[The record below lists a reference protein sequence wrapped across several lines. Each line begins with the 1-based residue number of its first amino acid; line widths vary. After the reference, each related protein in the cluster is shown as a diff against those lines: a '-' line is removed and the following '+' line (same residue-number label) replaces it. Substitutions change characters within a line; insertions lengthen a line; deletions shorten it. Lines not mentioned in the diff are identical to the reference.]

1 MSMQVLLSNQPASA
15 VWGEK
20 ALISFNEDKAT
31 LHLTDFS
38 DRTSI
43 QKAARKLQNQ
53 GISDVA
59 LSGEGWQL
67 ESCWAFYQGFY
78 NAKKQFKLQF
88 PTLSDEQQRELGYRI
103 QCGDFVREII
113 NLPAAILTPEEL
125 AQRAAKFISQTADQ
139 SGKQS
144 AVSFSRFFPFC
155 AETISV

>member
-1 MSMQVLLSNQPASA
+1 MRKPSKTDILQSVILNIEGEIMSMQVLLSNQPASA

-59 LSGEGWQL
+59 LSGE
-67 ESCWAFYQGFY
+67 
-78 NAKKQFKLQF
+78 
-88 PTLSDEQQRELGYRI
+88 D
-103 QCGDFVREII
+103 
-113 NLPAAILTPEEL
+113 
-125 AQRAAKFISQTADQ
+125 
-139 SGKQS
+139 
-144 AVSFSRFFPFC
+144 
-155 AETISV
+155 

>member
-53 GISDVA
+53 GISDVS

-78 NAKKQFKLQF
+78 TAKQEYGIQF
-88 PTLSDEQQRELGYRI
+88 PHLEHDLQDEL
-103 QCGDFVREII
+103 
-113 NLPAAILTPEEL
+113 
-125 AQRAAKFISQTADQ
+125 
-139 SGKQS
+139 
-144 AVSFSRFFPFC
+144 
-155 AETISV
+155 

>member
-59 LSGEGWQL
+59 LSGKAGSWKVVGRFIKVFTMRKSSLNFSFQRYL
-67 ESCWAFYQGFY
+67 TSNNES
-78 NAKKQFKLQF
+78 
-88 PTLSDEQQRELGYRI
+88 
-103 QCGDFVREII
+103 
-113 NLPAAILTPEEL
+113 
-125 AQRAAKFISQTADQ
+125 
-139 SGKQS
+139 
-144 AVSFSRFFPFC
+144 
-155 AETISV
+155 

>member
-1 MSMQVLLSNQPASA
+1 MRKPNKTDILQAVILNIEGEIMSMQVLLSNQPASA

-59 LSGEGWQL
+59 
-67 ESCWAFYQGFY
+67 
-78 NAKKQFKLQF
+78 
-88 PTLSDEQQRELGYRI
+88 
-103 QCGDFVREII
+103 
-113 NLPAAILTPEEL
+113 
-125 AQRAAKFISQTADQ
+125 
-139 SGKQS
+139 
-144 AVSFSRFFPFC
+144 
-155 AETISV
+155 